1 MLHRSSQA
9 LLCSALVS
17 LGPFGSLHAQDTTTA
32 TLAPITIKSGEP
44 KPDGS
49 YLARGSNTATKTGTP
64 LIEIPQ
70 SISVITQ
77 EQLRQQGAHTL
88 NQALRYTSG
97 VAVESRG
104 AVASRLDQFTIR
116 GFSATSLLDGLR
128 VFGSRDA
135 LPQIDAYRLEQ
146 VDVLKGPSSVMF
158 GQGGPGGVVNQV
170 SKRPQA
176 ERLNEVELQAGNFKY
191 KRANVD
197 FTGALDEDERWL
209 YRLTGAAYKAN
220 GQVAHTKEERY
231 FIAPAL
237 TWNIDPDTQLTLLAN
252 LQHDPHMGSYGSM
265 PGLRTVFEASDGIRL
280 DPDFYDGD
288 VNFEKSDRKH
298 HSVAYEFEKKFNEH
312 ITIRS
317 KARYLHSEG
326 VYRSVYSNGFRA
338 GSERILNRNKGG
350 TNAKMDS
357 YALDNHAVF
366 TVDTGRVWHT
376 VLAGVDFA
384 KLKTGTLNSSW
395 DATLPLDVL
404 RPDYYQDHGDLNW
417 VSYGTGH
424 QYQTG
429 VYLQDQMQFEKLSI
443 LAGGRYDWSR
453 NMSSARSLSTGVDTS
468 SATRAKAFTGRLGA
482 IYNFDNGLAPYI
494 NFSQSF
500 EPQSGTD
507 RDDKPFDP
515 LRGEQYE
522 IGMKFQPPGT
532 SSLYSMALF
541 DIRRK
546 NLLTAIPNCVG
557 SKCQEQT
564 GEIRTQGIELEARGQ
579 VTEQLN
585 LIANY
590 SLITN
595 EYTKDNASVSRPSLV
610 GMAQAGIPKH
620 QASLWVHY
628 QLPHDTMLA
637 GLGVA
642 AGLRY
647 RGSSFGDTQE
657 GFKVPG
663 TTLVDMAVD
672 YDLAHVHP
680 QLKGAQIAVNVSNL
694 FNRRN
699 VSSCSSQS
707 WCWYGYQRSVQASL
721 RYRW

>member
-9 LLCSALVS
+9 LLCSALGLLLS
-17 LGPFGSLHAQDTTTA
+17 PLSSAYAQDTT
-32 TLAPITIKSGEP
+32 TLAPITIKSGESES
-44 KPDGS
+44 DGS
-49 YLARGSNTATKTGTP
+49 YLAKDSSTATKTGTP
-64 LIEIPQ
+64 IIEIPQ
-70 SISVITQ
+70 SISVITE

-88 NQALRYTSG
+88 NQALRYTAG
-97 VAVESRG
+97 VTPESRG
-104 AVASRLDQFTIR
+104 AVASRLDQFTVR
-116 GFSATSLLDGLR
+116 GFGATTLLDGMR

-135 LPQIDAYRLEQ
+135 LPQVDTYRLEQ

-170 SKRPQA
+170 TKRPRA
-176 ERLNEVELQAGNFKY
+176 ERLNELELQAGNFNY
-191 KRANVD
+191 KRVNGD
-197 FTGALDEDERWL
+197 FTGAFDEEQRWL
-209 YRLTGAAYKAN
+209 YRLTGSAYQSD
-220 GQVAHTKEERY
+220 GQVSHTKEERY

-237 TWNIDPDTQLTLLAN
+237 TWKIDPDTELSVFAH

-265 PGLRTVFEASDGIRL
+265 PALRTVFEAQDGIRL
-280 DPDFYDGD
+280 APDFYDGD
-288 VNFEKSDRKH
+288 ANFEKSDRKN
-298 HSVAYEFEKKFNEH
+298 HSIAYEFEKRFNDS
-312 ITIRS
+312 ITFRS

-326 VYRSVYSNGFRA
+326 VYRSVYSNGFA
-338 GSERILNRNKGG
+338 PGSDRLLNRSKGG
-350 TNAKMDS
+350 TNAEMDS
-357 YALDNHAVF
+357 YVLDNHAVF
-366 TVDTGRVWHT
+366 SVDTGSLQHT
-376 VLAGVDFA
+376 ILAGVDFA

-395 DATLPLDVL
+395 DRTLPLDVFN
-404 RPDYYQDHGDLNW
+404 PDYYQDHGDLNW
-417 VSYGTGH
+417 ISYSKGH

-429 VYLQDQMQFEKLSI
+429 VYLQDQIQFKNLSI

-453 NMSSARSLSTGVDTS
+453 NLSSSRSLSTGVESS

-482 IYNFDNGLAPYI
+482 IYNFENGLAPYV

-507 RDDKPFDP
+507 RNDKPFDP
-515 LRGEQYE
+515 LRGQQYE
-522 IGMKFQPPGT
+522 IGLKFQPPGT
-532 SSLYSMALF
+532 SALYSMALF

-557 SKCQEQT
+557 AKCQEQS
-564 GEIRTQGIELEARGQ
+564 GEVRTQGIELEARGQ
-579 VTEQLN
+579 VTEHIN

-595 EYTKDNASVSRPSLV
+595 EYTKDNATATRPSLV

-620 QASLWVHY
+620 QASLWVRY
-628 QLPHDTMLA
+628 QMPNNSMLA

-642 AGLRY
+642 AGVRY
-647 RGSSFGDTQE
+647 RGTSFGDSQE
-657 GFKVPG
+657 GFKVPAA
-663 TTLVDMAVD
+663 TLVDMALD
-672 YDLAHVHP
+672 YDLARLSP
-680 QLKGAQIAVNVSNL
+680 QLKGAQIAVNASNL

-699 VSSCSSQS
+699 IASCSSET